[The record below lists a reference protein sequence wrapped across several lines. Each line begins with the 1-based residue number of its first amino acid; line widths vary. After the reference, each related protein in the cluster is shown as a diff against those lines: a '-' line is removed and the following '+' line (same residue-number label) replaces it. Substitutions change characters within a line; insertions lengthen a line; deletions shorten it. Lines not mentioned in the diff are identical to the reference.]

1 VEAGIGSR
9 SILATPMLKF
19 LNRLVDSNE
28 REVRRLEP
36 IVVEINALEPEY
48 QTLSDEALRA
58 KTDEFRAQLRD
69 ALGDLLVPI
78 ELRERTHRNGDA
90 PEADVAPDDWEDD
103 SELTA
108 ADPAALA
115 ERRKEQRRAEL
126 KRINEAL
133 DDLLP
138 DAFAAVREAMSRALG
153 KRHYDVQ
160 LIGGMV
166 LHRGQIAE
174 MKTGEGKTFVAPLAA
189 YLNALTGRG
198 VHVVTVNDYLAKRDA
213 QWIGSVFHRL
223 GMSAGS
229 IQHDA
234 AYVFDPTYP
243 ATDEHLRDLR
253 PVHRAEAY
261 AADVTYGTNNE
272 FGFDYLRDNLVIDLA
287 ERVQRGHFFSIV
299 DEVDNIL
306 IDEART
312 PLIISGPAQESAD
325 KYVQFARLVPRLRAE
340 EDYILDEKFKQVAIT
355 EAGTDKMERWLGVDN
370 MFDNDFSL
378 ARHLEQALKA
388 EVLYKRDRDYV
399 VKDDEVVI
407 VDEFTGRLMPG
418 RRWSE
423 GLHQAVEAKEGVK
436 IQSESQTLATITFQ
450 NYFRMYDKLAGMT
463 GTAETEGEEFHKI
476 YGLEVVVIPTNQ
488 PMIRD
493 DFADLVFRAQKG
505 KWNAVADEI
514 AEEHELGRPVLV
526 GTVSVEISETLSE
539 LLKRRGIKHNV
550 LNAKFHEREAEI
562 IAQAGRSG
570 QVTIATNMAGRG
582 TDILLGGNP
591 EMLAVDLLHKKGTSV
606 LDASPEEYRTAL
618 EEAERICAEDK
629 EKVLAAGG
637 LHIIGTERHE
647 ARRIDNQLRGR
658 AGRQGDPGSSRFYL
672 SLEDDLMRR
681 FASDRV
687 SSIMG
692 RLGFDDETALESGM
706 VSRTIEGAQ
715 TRVEGYN
722 FDTRKHVVEYDDVIN
737 RQRETIY
744 HERERILRSDDL
756 SPTLLALL
764 AEELHGL
771 VAAATSSEFAGEWNR
786 EGLRT
791 QVIAMVP
798 SVPPA
803 DLAFIDETNDAAALE
818 QQLMELVEEHYARK
832 QAEVGEEG
840 MPVLERLVLLRV
852 IDSLWIEHLTAV
864 DDMRRGIGLRAYSQR
879 DPLNEFKVE
888 AYRMF
893 DELKTTIRHDVTHT
907 IFRVTVVQPPAQPT
921 RPMQESRMDAGGAP
935 ETSSTGTAPGSP
947 RGGATATAAGGMI
960 ATASGGNGAPAR
972 PAQRGPKLG
981 RNDLC
986 WCGSG
991 KKYKRCH
998 GA

>member
-1 VEAGIGSR
+1 
-9 SILATPMLKF
+9 MMKF
-19 LNRLVDSNE
+19 FTRLVDSND

-36 IVVEINALEPEY
+36 AVARINELEPEFES
-48 QTLSDEALRA
+48 LSDAELRGSTDKLRA
-58 KTDEFRAQLRD
+58 RLRD
-69 ALGDLLVPI
+69 ELGELLTPI
-78 ELRERTHRNGDA
+78 ELR
-90 PEADVAPDDWEDD
+90 DVAPGEEEET
-103 SELTA
+103 ELVG
-108 ADPAALA
+108 ADPARHS
-115 ERRKEQRRAEL
+115 EERKEQRKAERAQ
-126 KRINEAL
+126 IDAAL
-133 DDLLP
+133 EEILP
-138 DAFAAVREAMSRALG
+138 EAFAAVREAMKRALG

-160 LIGGMV
+160 LLGGMV
-166 LHRGQIAE
+166 LQRGAIAE

-189 YLNALTGRG
+189 YLNGLTGRG

-213 QWIGSVFHRL
+213 QWIGQVFWQL
-223 GMSAGS
+223 GMSVGS
-229 IQHDA
+229 IQHDT
-234 AYVFDPTYP
+234 AYLFDPEFP
-243 ATDEHLRDLR
+243 QTDERLRNLR
-253 PVHRAEAY
+253 PVPRVEAY
-261 AADVTYGTNNE
+261 QADVTYGTNNE
-272 FGFDYLRDNLVIDLA
+272 FGFDYLRDNLVIDLGQ
-287 ERVQRGHFFSIV
+287 RVQGDHFYAIV

-312 PLIISGPAQESAD
+312 PLIISGQAEESAD
-325 KYVQFARLVPRLRAE
+325 KYVQFSKLTPRLKAE

-370 MFDNDFSL
+370 LFGNDFSL
-378 ARHLEQALKA
+378 SRHLEQALKA

-399 VKDDEVVI
+399 IKDDEVVI

-436 IQSESQTLATITFQ
+436 IQSESRTLATVTFQ

-463 GTAETEGEEFHKI
+463 GTAETEAEEFNKI
-476 YGLEVVVIPTNQ
+476 YGLEVVVVPTNRD
-488 PMIRD
+488 MVRD
-493 DFADLVFRAQKG
+493 DFADLVFRNQNG
-505 KWNAVADEI
+505 KWNAVIDEI
-514 AEEHELGRPVLV
+514 AEEHEKGRPVLV
-526 GTVSVEISETLSE
+526 GTISVAVSEMLGEMLT
-539 LLKRRGIKHNV
+539 RRGIKHNV

-562 IAQAGRSG
+562 VAQAGRSG
-570 QVTIATNMAGRG
+570 AVTIATNMAGRG

-591 EMLAVDLLHKKGTSV
+591 EMLAADLLHKAGSNV
-606 LDASPEEYRTAL
+606 LEASPEQYQAAL
-618 EEAERICAEDK
+618 AEADQVCAEDRD
-629 EKVLAAGG
+629 KVIAAGG
-637 LHIIGTERHE
+637 LHIVGTERHD

-658 AGRQGDPGSSRFYL
+658 SGRQGDPGSSRFYL

-722 FDTRKHVVEYDDVIN
+722 FDARKHVVEYDDVIN

-744 HERERILRSDDL
+744 HERERILRAKDL
-756 SPTLLALL
+756 SPTIQAMLDDELRGLVLDHTGGDGPTEWNRAGLKVTLATMAPDLPPATLTAVDEATDANLL
-764 AEELHGL
+764 AETL
-771 VAAATSSEFAGEWNR
+771 V
-786 EGLRT
+786 
-791 QVIAMVP
+791 
-798 SVPPA
+798 
-803 DLAFIDETNDAAALE
+803 DAVAEA
-818 QQLMELVEEHYARK
+818 YDAKR
-832 QAEVGEEG
+832 QAVGEEG
-840 MPVLERLVLLRV
+840 IAVLERVVLLRV
-852 IDSLWIEHLTAV
+852 IDSLWVEHLTAV

-907 IFRVTVVQPPAQPT
+907 VFRVSVAREQAQPRQPRRVT
-921 RPMQESRMDAGGAP
+921 EGRIDLATGALAGDAAA
-935 ETSSTGTAPGSP
+935 TSGN
-947 RGGATATAAGGMI
+947 
-960 ATASGGNGAPAR
+960 GNGAGPANANQ
-972 PAQRGPKLG
+972 PVKAGPKVG
-981 RNDLC
+981 RNDPC

>member
-1 VEAGIGSR
+1 
-9 SILATPMLKF
+9 MMKF
-19 LNRLVDSNE
+19 LSKIVDSND
-28 REVRRLEP
+28 REVRKLEP
-36 IVVEINALEPEY
+36 YVARANDLEPELMAL
-48 QTLSDEALRA
+48 TDAELAARTDALRA
-58 KTDEFRAQLRD
+58 RLHDE
-69 ALGDLLVPI
+69 LGDLVLPI
-78 ELRERTHRNGDA
+78 ELREA
-90 PEADVAPDDWEDD
+90 PEED

-108 ADPAALA
+108 LNPAQLAD
-115 ERRKEQRRAEL
+115 ERRQQR
-126 KRINEAL
+126 KRERRQIDEAL
-133 DDLLP
+133 DEYIP
-138 DAFAAVREAMSRALG
+138 EAFAAVREAMRRALG

-160 LIGGMV
+160 LIGGIV
-166 LHRGQIAE
+166 LHHGAIAE

-189 YLNALTGRG
+189 YLNALVGRG

-213 QWIGSVFHRL
+213 QWIGQVFHRL
-223 GMSAGS
+223 GMSVGS

-234 AYVFDPTYP
+234 AFLFDPDFP
-243 ATDEHLRDLR
+243 VTDERLRDLR
-253 PVHRAEAY
+253 PVTRREAY

-272 FGFDYLRDNLVIDLA
+272 FGFDYLRDNLVVDLEQRA
-287 ERVQRGHFFSIV
+287 QRGHFYAIV

-312 PLIISGPAQESAD
+312 PLIISGQAEESAE
-325 KYVQFARLVPRLRAE
+325 KYLQFARLVPRLKAE
-340 EDYILDEKFKQVAIT
+340 EDYVVDVKFKQVAIT
-355 EAGTDKMERWLGVDN
+355 EAGTTKMEQWLGVEN

-388 EVLYKRDRDYV
+388 HALYQRDRDYV
-399 VKDDEVVI
+399 VKDGEVII

-423 GLHQAVEAKEGVK
+423 GLHQAVEAQEGVK
-436 IQSESQTLATITFQ
+436 IQNESRTLATVTFQ

-463 GTAETEGEEFHKI
+463 GTAETEAEELAKI
-476 YGLEVVVIPTNQ
+476 YDLEVVVIPTNR
-488 PMIRD
+488 PMIRGD
-493 DFADLVFRAQKG
+493 YADLVYATEKG
-505 KWNAVADEI
+505 KWNAVVEEI
-514 AEEHELGRPVLV
+514 AEEHERGRPVLV
-526 GTVSVEISETLSE
+526 GTVSVEVSEMLGE
-539 LLKRRGIKHNV
+539 MLKRRGIKHNV

-570 QVTIATNMAGRG
+570 AVTIATNMAGRG

-591 EMLAVDLLHKKGTSV
+591 EMLAADILHRQGITV
-606 LDASPEEYRTAL
+606 IDATPEQRAAAL
-618 EEAERICAEDK
+618 AEAERVTAEDR
-629 EKVLAAGG
+629 EKVLALGG

-672 SLEDDLMRR
+672 SLEDDLMKR

-687 SSIMG
+687 KSIMQ

-744 HERERILRSDDL
+744 HERERILRSSDL
-756 SPTLLALL
+756 STTITEMLG
-764 AEELHGL
+764 EE
-771 VAAATSSEFAGEWNR
+771 VAAQVATHTAGDHPDEWNR
-786 EGLRT
+786 EGLSQQLLT
-791 QVIAMVP
+791 MVP
-798 SVPPA
+798 TLEPA
-803 DLAFIDETNDAAALE
+803 ALAVVDELNEPERMSALLADAAAE
-818 QQLMELVEEHYARK
+818 AYDRKRTELG
-832 QAEVGEEG
+832 AEAAG
-840 MPVLERLVLLRV
+840 VLERLVLLRV
-852 IDSLWIEHLTAV
+852 IDSLWVEHLTAV

-893 DELKTTIRHDVTHT
+893 DELKSTIRHDVTHT
-907 IFRVTVVQPPAQPT
+907 IFRVTVNREPVPQQRIARNVTEGRAALPGMGEDAPAT
-921 RPMQESRMDAGGAP
+921 TS
-935 ETSSTGTAPGSP
+935 TSS
-947 RGGATATAAGGMI
+947 
-960 ATASGGNGAPAR
+960 GNGSAPAAR
-972 PAQRGPKLG
+972 SGPKVG
-981 RNDLC
+981 RNDPC

-991 KKYKRCH
+991 KKYKKCH